1 MELLETQLSD
11 SKQTV
16 DQLELQLIQLQG
28 DNKTLESQLV
38 SVQVGEVDEGL
49 IQVQCLCIYVLGKS
63 LLHNLHNMWLLL
75 LIPSPQSNFYATIMI
90 CTNF

>member
-11 SKQTV
+11 GKQTV

-38 SVQVGEVDEGL
+38 SIQVGKADEGL
-49 IQVQCLCIYVLGKS
+49 IQVKCLCIHIRK
-63 LLHNLHNMWLLL
+63 
-75 LIPSPQSNFYATIMI
+75 IPPT
-90 CTNF
+90 